1 MAEKKST
8 KEAAEEAGKTKKTV
22 KKLLVKKVVKSPVR
36 RSADEV
42 EKVEKVKKSTVEK
55 IAKKTVK
62 KVVKKTKVSSAT
74 KEKSPSQQP
83 AKEAE
88 EVTEKAKVDN
98 RPAKY
103 YEGVGRRK
111 KAVARV
117 RLFTRGD
124 KDFSVNS
131 KPYIEY
137 FPTKEL
143 QQLADGALTK
153 MKVTDKFSVS
163 VLVRGGGIAGQAEAV
178 RHGTAR
184 ALLKFNADFRKRLKR
199 AGFLTRDPRKKERRK
214 FGLKKARK
222 APQWAKR

>member
-8 KEAAEEAGKTKKTV
+8 KEEEKKVKKTI
-22 KKLLVKKVVKSPVR
+22 VKKV
-36 RSADEV
+36 
-42 EKVEKVKKSTVEK
+42 
-55 IAKKTVK
+55 AKKTVK
-62 KVVKKTKVSSAT
+62 KVVKKTKTSSAT
-74 KEKSPSQQP
+74 KEKKKESTASKADSRPS
-83 AKEAE
+83 
-88 EVTEKAKVDN
+88 
-98 RPAKY
+98 RY

-111 KAVARV
+111 RAIARV

-131 KPYIEY
+131 KPYIKY
-137 FPTKEL
+137 FATKEL
-143 QQLADGALTK
+143 QQIADGALTK

-163 VLVRGGGIAGQAEAV
+163 VLVRGGGMAGQAEAV

-184 ALLKFNADFRKRLKR
+184 ALMKFNADFRKRLKR